1 MPSPSAKRGEDLYK
15 KLAGTQ
21 GYFTRLGNALNSSV
35 KQYNDLVGA
44 VEGRGS
50 VFSLA
55 SKLHELKIGQDEIPE
70 VLPIESATR
79 GLQSDHWDEPLAL
92 AAAEERQEE

>member
-1 MPSPSAKRGEDLYK
+1 M
-15 KLAGTQ
+15 
-21 GYFTRLGNALNSSV
+21 YFTRLGNALNSSV

-55 SKLHELKIGQDEIPE
+55 AKLHELKIGQEEIAE
-70 VLPIESATR
+70 VMPIEIGTR
-79 GLQSDHWDEPLAL
+79 SLQSDHWDEPIAL
-92 AAAEERQEE
+92 AAAEELLEE

>member
-1 MPSPSAKRGEDLYK
+1 M
-15 KLAGTQ
+15 
-21 GYFTRLGNALNSSV
+21 NSSV

-70 VLPIESATR
+70 VLPDRKHDPRACSRTTGMSR
-79 GLQSDHWDEPLAL
+79 WPL